1 LASLVPLLKEKINIQ
16 SLVWAEKFELKPVA
30 FSIKK
35 LVISAT

>member
-1 LASLVPLLKEKINIQ
+1 MVPLLKEKILIE